1 MSLSAPQPEE
11 VLLVT
16 SLVQIS
22 VCAEDSSSVALGPAS
37 GAGGARVDGD
47 GDTPFLLRPSVV
59 LFNLSKHILI
69 YYILDCSIVIYLQ
82 HL

>member
-1 MSLSAPQPEE
+1 M
-11 VLLVT
+11 LVT

-37 GAGGARVDGD
+37 GAGGARGDGD
-47 GDTPFLLRPSVV
+47 GDTSFLLRPSVV
-59 LFNLSKHILI
+59 LFSLSKHILI

>member
-1 MSLSAPQPEE
+1 M
-11 VLLVT
+11 LVT

-37 GAGGARVDGD
+37 GAGGARGDGD

-59 LFNLSKHILI
+59 LFSLKIFEFIFFSTIQL
-69 YYILDCSIVIYLQ
+69 LFTFSTSDVYLNS
-82 HL
+82 